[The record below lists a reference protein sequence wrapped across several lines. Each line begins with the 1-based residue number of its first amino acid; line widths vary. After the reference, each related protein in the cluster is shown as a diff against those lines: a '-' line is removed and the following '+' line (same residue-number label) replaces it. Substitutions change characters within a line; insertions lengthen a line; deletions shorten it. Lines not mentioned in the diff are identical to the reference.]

1 MSARLL
7 YHTADSASG
16 GVSPFDEALGRI
28 AEGADVRLACPYI
41 SLNYLCDLLA
51 RTANWRLLTDAEAWL
66 SSVAHT
72 ARPDVLAW
80 VRANEGRVRHC
91 ERLHAKALIAQ
102 SRAVVGSANFTR
114 SGLTRNH
121 ELAVE
126 LSGEAEVREL
136 SAWFDAL
143 WAEAAPP
150 RADELERFRDALPVD
165 RPRATERLTS
175 TVPEVN
181 ASLRVEASE
190 PGTATE
196 QQIAARFA
204 LAPSREWVDSFLDL
218 ANEMIAFTGLG
229 ADDARLA
236 VTLPQGPFL
245 PITINRRYVLCA
257 MRLERGSHNKRYDA
271 PDFKIPSDQA
281 SVELILPA
289 ATPEGV
295 QQHEGRFR
303 TSRFDPWAKG
313 ETETNVPLFLSFVR
327 PAPIRFE
334 RAIRDVWREAVLAEC
349 DHGRTSPFRRFHQ
362 PALYRAI
369 TDAKYRRQLLDLAF
383 ADAK

>member
-1 MSARLL
+1 MSAHLL
-7 YHTADSASG
+7 YHTAESATG

-28 AEGADVRLACPYI
+28 AEGADVRLACPYL
-41 SLNYLCDLLA
+41 SLNYLRELLA

-66 SSVAHT
+66 SSVAHAT
-72 ARPDVLAW
+72 RPDVIAW

-91 ERLHAKALIAQ
+91 AHLHAKALIAPTC
-102 SRAVVGSANFTR
+102 AVVGSANFTR

-126 LSGEAEVREL
+126 LSGEAEVGEL

-143 WAEAAPP
+143 WERAAPP
-150 RADELERFRDALPVD
+150 RADELERFGAALPVE
-165 RPRATERLTS
+165 RPRPTERLTS

-181 ASLRVEASE
+181 SSLRTEASE
-190 PGTATE
+190 PGTVTE
-196 QQIAARFA
+196 QQIAARFT
-204 LAPSREWVDSFLDL
+204 LAPSREWIESYLDL
-218 ANEMIAFTGLG
+218 ANEMIAFTGLSH
-229 ADDARLA
+229 DDARL
-236 VTLPQGPFL
+236 VISLPQGPFL

-257 MRLERGSHNKRYDA
+257 MRLERGSHNKHYPD
-271 PDFKIPSDQA
+271 PDFQIPSDQA

-289 ATPEGV
+289 ATPVGV
-295 QQHEGRFR
+295 QQHEGLFR

-313 ETETNVPLFLSFVR
+313 ETDANVPLFLSFAR
-327 PAPIRFE
+327 PSPIRFE
-334 RAIRDVWREAVLAEC
+334 RAILDAWREAVLAEC
-349 DHGRTSPFRRFHQ
+349 DHGRASSFRRFHQ